1 MILQIQTPRW
11 ALPLL
16 DNSKRYIGIKG
27 GRASGKSHERA
38 EALVERMFLEPD
50 LRWVCIR
57 EIQKSLKFSSKQIIE
72 DKIKK
77 FGIAHLFEITINEI
91 RRIDGDGIIIF
102 QGMQDHTADSIKSL
116 EGFDGAWVE
125 EAQSLSK
132 RSIDLLLPTIRKEK
146 SQIWFTWNPEDKDD
160 AVNTV
165 FTDYADDCILLH
177 VNYMDNPWLPSAM
190 KSLAEALKS
199 KDYDAYSHIWLGQP
213 KQNSDAQIFKG
224 YWSTIDFDVDD
235 TFEDPLQGADF
246 GFNDPTTAVRVYVKD
261 NCLFV
266 TNEYYKRNLDLNLM
280 PDAFRTI
287 PDFDKYVTRAD
298 NSRPDTIR
306 YLNNNQLKKVVPC
319 VKGKGSIEDGIEFIK
334 SFDHVYIH
342 STCINTVD
350 EFTNYKYRIN
360 RLDDTVTNIII
371 DDYNHIIDAIRYALE
386 PLMKNSKV
394 TRGILGKGRL
404 RR

>member
-280 PDAFRTI
+280 PDAFRAI

-350 EFTNYKYRIN
+350 EFTNYKYKIN